1 MVNHPVKLRLRNRW
15 PSVFTVADNMIRI
28 PVLYKLKKE
37 QVLTYGEKSSLLAS
51 LFDECVKYT
60 L

>member
-1 MVNHPVKLRLRNRW
+1 MVNHPVKLRLHNRW
-15 PSVFTVADNMIRI
+15 PSVFTVADNMIKT

-37 QVLTYGEKSSLLAS
+37 QLLIDGEKRSLLAS
-51 LFDECVKYT
+51 LFGECVKYT